1 MAVNCLAWVLRSLQ
15 EQPVLSTLSHL
26 SSPHLFLFKFAK
38 WLIYVYF
45 LLYFLRIDFS
55 FSLSILSLFPFHYL
69 SPPTHHHLWS
79 PPFHFSIFQLIYY
92 LSSLLLFFFT
102 FKSFLAYAN
111 FVLTNLVLVL
121 LSFHI
126 SQLIFLFT

>member
-1 MAVNCLAWVLRSLQ
+1 MAVSCLAWVLRSLQ

-26 SSPHLFLFKFAK
+26 SSPRLFLFKFAK

-55 FSLSILSLFPFHYL
+55 FSLSILSLFHFHYL
-69 SPPTHHHLWS
+69 SPPAHHHLWS
-79 PPFHFSIFQLIYY
+79 PPFSLFNILTYLLSFFSFTI
-92 LSSLLLFFFT
+92 FFT
-102 FKSFLAYAN
+102 FKSFLAYVN